1 MVSYIINS
9 PGKSRVSCNTPNEA
23 ALQFLT
29 PLIQIPLVQIMLNLN
44 ILLFHFKEC
53 LPEAHTHV

>member
-9 PGKSRVSCNTPNEA
+9 ADKSRVSCNTPYEA
-23 ALQFLT
+23 APQFLKELT

-44 ILLFHFKEC
+44 ILLFHLLVPSF
-53 LPEAHTHV
+53 